1 MNLGTKELV
10 FVLNAVDAVRSRDTQ
25 QANMKGQL
33 LVKLAAELE
42 VIQSGADNGL
52 DSDSPV
58 SDE

>member
-1 MNLGTKELV
+1 MNLGTNELV
-10 FVLNAVDAVRSRDTQ
+10 FILNAVDAVRSQDTR
-25 QANMKGQL
+25 QAHTKGQL